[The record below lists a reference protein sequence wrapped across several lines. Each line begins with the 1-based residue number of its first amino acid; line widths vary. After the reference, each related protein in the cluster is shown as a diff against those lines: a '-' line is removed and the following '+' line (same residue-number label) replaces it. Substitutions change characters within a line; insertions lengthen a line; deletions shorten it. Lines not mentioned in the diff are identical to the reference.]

1 MVQLFLNLRYW
12 RQNLVTLLNN
22 IGHLDELNGMKKLSA
37 LELEF
42 MQYIWDFPDGVNTM
56 DIYSHFDLARG
67 TMTTIIY
74 RIVNKGYLKKV
85 KKDGLH
91 YVYIY
96 TVSRT
101 DYEKAIMRQQLKEM
115 QRDPSLFRAVAAFC
129 GKEELPEQ
137 QKEKVQELL
146 DDIKKD
152 SEE

>member
-1 MVQLFLNLRYW
+1 M
-12 RQNLVTLLNN
+12 TLLNN

-101 DYEKAIMRQQLKEM
+101 YYEKAIMRQQLKEM

-129 GKEELPEQ
+129 GKENASVSPFLVAVSSVRNSLFKFIVFLP
-137 QKEKVQELL
+137 LRL
-146 DDIKKD
+146 FACT
-152 SEE
+152 